1 MTALRRRRPLE
12 IWPAFVDATSSLLL
26 VVVFALLLAVLG
38 QLVLGTAL
46 AGRDEALASLGLRI
60 SKLAEILSLEQAET
74 TRLEQLLAVR
84 TASLTESQTRISEQQ
99 ETIRGQTALLAEREL
114 KLGALKDRLSD
125 QIGLVETLQRDIE
138 ALTALR
144 DQIRAELE
152 QQIAAREDIRQQLQT
167 ESALNLDNLA
177 QIALLN
183 KQLGEFRQQ
192 LAALADALEIAEQEL
207 ADRQIVIEDLGQR
220 LNTALASKARQLQRY
235 RSEFFGR
242 LREALGQYPDI
253 RIEGDRFILPSELL
267 FESGSDQLGAEGRQQ
282 VARLART
289 LNEIAAIIPADIDW
303 ILRVDGHTDRRP
315 INSERFKSNWELS
328 AARAISLV
336 RQMAENGVPL
346 ARMAAAGFAEYHPA
360 DPAETAEAYARNRRI
375 ELKLTSR

>member
-46 AGRDEALASLGLRI
+46 AGRDEALASLGMRI

-84 TASLTESQTRISEQQ
+84 TASLTESQARIGEQQ
-99 ETIRGQTALLAEREL
+99 ETIRDQTALLAEREL
-114 KLGALKDRLSD
+114 KLGALRDRLSD
-125 QIGLVETLQRDIE
+125 QIGLSETLQRDIE

-144 DQIRAELE
+144 DQIRAQLE

-192 LAALADALEIAEQEL
+192 LAALADALEIAEQKL

-235 RSEFFGR
+235 RSEFFWR
-242 LREALGQYPDI
+242 LREALSQYPDI

-315 INSERFKSNWELS
+315 INSERFQSNWELS

-346 ARMAAAGFAEYHPA
+346 ARMAAAGFAEYHPV
-360 DPAETAEAYARNRRI
+360 DPATTAAAYARNRRI

>member
-46 AGRDEALASLGLRI
+46 AGRDEALASLGMRI

-84 TASLTESQTRISEQQ
+84 TASLTESEARIGEQQ
-99 ETIRGQTALLAEREL
+99 ETIRGQTALLAERDL

-125 QIGLVETLQRDIE
+125 QIGLVETLQADIE

-183 KQLGEFRQQ
+183 KQLREFRQQ
-192 LAALADALEIAEQEL
+192 LAALAGALEIAEQEIT
-207 ADRQIVIEDLGQR
+207 DKQIVIEDLGQR

-235 RSEFFGR
+235 SSEFFGR
-242 LREALGQYPDI
+242 LSEALGQYPDI

-267 FESGSDQLGAEGRQQ
+267 FESGSDQLGAEGLQQ

-315 INSERFKSNWELS
+315 INSERFESNWELS

-346 ARMAAAGFAEYHPA
+346 ARMAAAGFAEYHPVDLA
-360 DPAETAEAYARNRRI
+360 TTAAAYARNRRI

>member
-46 AGRDEALASLGLRI
+46 AGRDEALASLGMRI

-84 TASLTESQTRISEQQ
+84 TASLTESQARISEQQ
-99 ETIRGQTALLAEREL
+99 ETIRGQTAVLAERDL

-125 QIGLVETLQRDIE
+125 QIGLSETLQRDIE

-144 DQIRAELE
+144 DQIRAQLE

-192 LAALADALEIAEQEL
+192 LAALADALEVAEQEI
-207 ADRQIVIEDLGQR
+207 ADKQIVIEDLGQR
-220 LNTALASKARQLQRY
+220 LNIALASKARQLQRY

-315 INSERFKSNWELS
+315 INSERFQSNWELS

-346 ARMAAAGFAEYHPA
+346 ARMAAAGFAEYHPV
-360 DPAETAEAYARNRRI
+360 DLAETAAAYARNRRI

>member
-46 AGRDEALASLGLRI
+46 AGRDEALASLGMRI

-84 TASLTESQTRISEQQ
+84 TASLTESQARISEQQ
-99 ETIRGQTALLAEREL
+99 ETIRGQTAVLAERDL

-125 QIGLVETLQRDIE
+125 QIGLSETLQRDIE

-192 LAALADALEIAEQEL
+192 LAALAGALEIAEQEL
-207 ADRQIVIEDLGQR
+207 ADKQIVIEDLGQR

-315 INSERFKSNWELS
+315 INSERFQSNWELS

-360 DPAETAEAYARNRRI
+360 DPAETAAAYARNRRI

>member
-46 AGRDEALASLGLRI
+46 AGRDEALASLGMRI
-60 SKLAEILSLEQAET
+60 SKLAEILSLEQEET
-74 TRLEQLLAVR
+74 ARLEQLLAVR
-84 TASLTESQTRISEQQ
+84 TASLTESQARISEQQ
-99 ETIRGQTALLAEREL
+99 ETIRGQTALLGEREL

-125 QIGLVETLQRDIE
+125 QIGLIETLQGDIE

-152 QQIAAREDIRQQLQT
+152 QQIAQREDIRQQLQA

-192 LAALADALEIAEQEL
+192 LAALAGALEIAEQEL

-220 LNTALASKARQLQRY
+220 LNTALVSKARQLQRY

-242 LREALGQYPDI
+242 LSEALGQYPDI

-315 INSERFKSNWELS
+315 INSERFQSNWELS

-336 RQMAENGVPL
+336 RQMAANGVPL

-360 DPAETAEAYARNRRI
+360 DPAETAAAYARNRRI

>member
-46 AGRDEALASLGLRI
+46 AGRDEALASLGMRI

-74 TRLEQLLAVR
+74 TRLAQLLAVR
-84 TASLTESQTRISEQQ
+84 TASLTESQARISEQQ
-99 ETIRGQTALLAEREL
+99 ETIRDQTAVLAERDL
-114 KLGALKDRLSD
+114 KLGALRDRLSD
-125 QIGLVETLQRDIE
+125 QIGLSETLQRDIE

-192 LAALADALEIAEQEL
+192 LAALAGALEIAEQEIT
-207 ADRQIVIEDLGQR
+207 DRQIVIEDLGQR

-267 FESGSDQLGAEGRQQ
+267 FESGSDQLGVEGLQQ

-315 INSERFKSNWELS
+315 INSERFQSNWELS

-346 ARMAAAGFAEYHPA
+346 ARMAAAGFAEYHPV
-360 DPAETAEAYARNRRI
+360 DLAETAAAYARNRRI

>member
-46 AGRDEALASLGLRI
+46 AGRDEALASLGMRI

-84 TASLTESQTRISEQQ
+84 TASLTESQARISDQQ
-99 ETIRGQTALLAEREL
+99 ETIRGQTAVLAEREL
-114 KLGALKDRLSD
+114 KLGALRDRLSN
-125 QIGLVETLQRDIE
+125 QIGLSETLQRDIE

-152 QQIAAREDIRQQLQT
+152 QQIAQREDIRQQLQT

-192 LAALADALEIAEQEL
+192 LAALAGALEIAEQEIT
-207 ADRQIVIEDLGQR
+207 DQQIVIEDLGQR

-235 RSEFFGR
+235 SSEFFGR
-242 LREALGQYPDI
+242 LSEALGQYPDI

-267 FESGSDQLGAEGRQQ
+267 FESGSDQLGAEGLQQ

-315 INSERFKSNWELS
+315 INSERFQSNWELS

-360 DPAETAEAYARNRRI
+360 DLAETAAAYARNRRI

>member
-99 ETIRGQTALLAEREL
+99 ETIRGQTALLAERDL
-114 KLGALKDRLSD
+114 KLGALKDRLSN

-289 LNEIAAIIPADIDW
+289 LNEIAAIIPAGIDW

-315 INSERFKSNWELS
+315 INSERFQSNWELS

>member
-46 AGRDEALASLGLRI
+46 AGRDEALASLGMRI

-84 TASLTESQTRISEQQ
+84 TASLTESQARIGEQQ
-99 ETIRGQTALLAEREL
+99 ETIRGQTALLAERDL

-144 DQIRAELE
+144 DQIRAQLE

-192 LAALADALEIAEQEL
+192 LAALASALEIAEQEI

-267 FESGSDQLGAEGRQQ
+267 FESGSDQLGAEGLQQ
-282 VARLART
+282 VARLAGT

-315 INSERFKSNWELS
+315 INSERFQSNWELS

-360 DPAETAEAYARNRRI
+360 DPATTAAAYARNRRI

>member
-46 AGRDEALASLGLRI
+46 AGRDEALASLGMRI

-84 TASLTESQTRISEQQ
+84 TASLTESQARIGEQQ
-99 ETIRGQTALLAEREL
+99 ETIRGQTAVLAEREL

-125 QIGLVETLQRDIE
+125 QIGLSETLQRDIE

-192 LAALADALEIAEQEL
+192 LAALASALEIAEQEIT
-207 ADRQIVIEDLGQR
+207 DRQIVIEDLGQR

-235 RSEFFGR
+235 SSEFFGR
-242 LREALGQYPDI
+242 LSEALGQYPDI

-267 FESGSDQLGAEGRQQ
+267 FESGSDQLGAEGLQQ

-315 INSERFKSNWELS
+315 INSERFQSNWELS

-346 ARMAAAGFAEYHPA
+346 ARMAAAGFAEYHPV
-360 DPAETAEAYARNRRI
+360 DPAETAAAYARNRRI

>member
-46 AGRDEALASLGLRI
+46 AGRDEALASLGMRI

-84 TASLTESQTRISEQQ
+84 TASLTESQARISEQQ
-99 ETIRGQTALLAEREL
+99 ETIRDQTAVLAERDL

-125 QIGLVETLQRDIE
+125 QIGLSETLQRDIE

-152 QQIAAREDIRQQLQT
+152 QQIAAREDIRQQLQA

-192 LAALADALEIAEQEL
+192 LAALAGALEIAEQEL
-207 ADRQIVIEDLGQR
+207 ADKQIVIEDLGQR

-242 LREALGQYPDI
+242 LREALSQYPDI

-315 INSERFKSNWELS
+315 INSERFQSNWELS

-360 DPAETAEAYARNRRI
+360 DLAETAAAYARNRRI

>member
-84 TASLTESQTRISEQQ
+84 TASLTESQARISEQQ
-99 ETIRGQTALLAEREL
+99 ETIRGQTALLAERDL

-125 QIGLVETLQRDIE
+125 QIGLSETLQRDIE

-192 LAALADALEIAEQEL
+192 LAALADALEIAEQEI
-207 ADRQIVIEDLGQR
+207 ADKQIVIEDLGQR

-282 VARLART
+282 VARLALT
-289 LNEIAAIIPADIDW
+289 LSEIAAIIPADIDW

-315 INSERFKSNWELS
+315 INSERFQSNWELS

-336 RQMAENGVPL
+336 RQMADNGVPL
-346 ARMAAAGFAEYHPA
+346 ARMAAAGFAEYHPV
-360 DPAETAEAYARNRRI
+360 DPAETAAAYARNRRI

>member
-46 AGRDEALASLGLRI
+46 AGRDEALASLGMRI

-84 TASLTESQTRISEQQ
+84 TASLTESQARISEQQ
-99 ETIRGQTALLAEREL
+99 ETIRDQTVVLAEREL

-125 QIGLVETLQRDIE
+125 QIGLSETLQRDIE

-152 QQIAAREDIRQQLQT
+152 QQIAAREDIRQQLQA

-192 LAALADALEIAEQEL
+192 LAALADALEVAEQEL

-315 INSERFKSNWELS
+315 INSERFQSNWELS

-346 ARMAAAGFAEYHPA
+346 AHMAAAGFAEYHPA
-360 DPAETAEAYARNRRI
+360 DPAETAAAYARNRRI

>member
-46 AGRDEALASLGLRI
+46 AGRDEALASLGMRI

-84 TASLTESQTRISEQQ
+84 TASLTESQARIGEQQ
-99 ETIRGQTALLAEREL
+99 ETIRGQTAVLAEREL
-114 KLGALKDRLSD
+114 KLGALRDRLSD
-125 QIGLVETLQRDIE
+125 QIRLSETLQRDIE

-192 LAALADALEIAEQEL
+192 LAALADALEIAEQEI

-289 LNEIAAIIPADIDW
+289 LSEIAAIIPADIDW

-315 INSERFKSNWELS
+315 INSERFQSNWELS

-360 DPAETAEAYARNRRI
+360 DLAETAAAYARNRRI

>member
-46 AGRDEALASLGLRI
+46 AGRDEALASLGMRI

-84 TASLTESQTRISEQQ
+84 TASLTESQARIGEQQ
-99 ETIRGQTALLAEREL
+99 ETIRGQTALLAERDL

-192 LAALADALEIAEQEL
+192 LAALASALEIAEQEI

-267 FESGSDQLGAEGRQQ
+267 FESGSDQLGAEGLQQ
-282 VARLART
+282 VARLAQT

-315 INSERFKSNWELS
+315 INSERFQSNWELS

-346 ARMAAAGFAEYHPA
+346 ARMAAAGFAEYHPV
-360 DPAETAEAYARNRRI
+360 DPAETAAAYARNRRI

>member
-46 AGRDEALASLGLRI
+46 AGRDEALASLGMRI

-84 TASLTESQTRISEQQ
+84 TASLTESQARISEQQ
-99 ETIRGQTALLAEREL
+99 ETIRGQTALLGERDL

-192 LAALADALEIAEQEL
+192 LAVLADALEIAEQEL
-207 ADRQIVIEDLGQR
+207 ADRQIVIENLGQR

-282 VARLART
+282 VARLALT

-315 INSERFKSNWELS
+315 INSERFQSNWELS

-360 DPAETAEAYARNRRI
+360 DPAETAAAYARNRRI

>member
-46 AGRDEALASLGLRI
+46 AGRDEALASLGMRI

-84 TASLTESQTRISEQQ
+84 TASLTESRARIGEQQ

-114 KLGALKDRLSD
+114 KLGALRDRLSD
-125 QIGLVETLQRDIE
+125 QIGLSETLQRDIE

-192 LAALADALEIAEQEL
+192 LAALAGALEIAEQEIT
-207 ADRQIVIEDLGQR
+207 DQQIVIEDLGQR

-315 INSERFKSNWELS
+315 INSERFQSNWELS

-360 DPAETAEAYARNRRI
+360 DPAETAAAYARNRRI

>member
-46 AGRDEALASLGLRI
+46 AGRDEALASLGMRI

-84 TASLTESQTRISEQQ
+84 TASLTESQARIGQQQ
-99 ETIRGQTALLAEREL
+99 ETIRDQTAVLAEREL
-114 KLGALKDRLSD
+114 KLGALRDRLSD

-152 QQIAAREDIRQQLQT
+152 QQIARREDIRQQLQT

-192 LAALADALEIAEQEL
+192 LAALAGALEIAEQEIT
-207 ADRQIVIEDLGQR
+207 DKQIVIEDLGQR

-235 RSEFFGR
+235 SSEFFGR

-267 FESGSDQLGAEGRQQ
+267 FESGSDQLGAEGLQQ
-282 VARLART
+282 VARLARV

-315 INSERFKSNWELS
+315 INSERFQSNWELS

-346 ARMAAAGFAEYHPA
+346 ARMAAAGFAEYHPV
-360 DPAETAEAYARNRRI
+360 DPATTAAAYARNRRI

>member
-46 AGRDEALASLGLRI
+46 AGRDEALASLGMRI

-84 TASLTESQTRISEQQ
+84 TASLTESQARISEQQ
-99 ETIRGQTALLAEREL
+99 ETIRDQTAVLAERDL
-114 KLGALKDRLSD
+114 KLGALRDRLSD
-125 QIGLVETLQRDIE
+125 QIGLSETLQRDIE

-192 LAALADALEIAEQEL
+192 LSALAGALEIAEQEL
-207 ADRQIVIEDLGQR
+207 ADKQIVIEDLGQR
-220 LNTALASKARQLQRY
+220 LNTALVSKARQLQRY

-242 LREALGQYPDI
+242 LREALSQYPDI

-315 INSERFKSNWELS
+315 ISSERFQSNWELS

-336 RQMAENGVPL
+336 RQMAENGVPQ

-360 DPAETAEAYARNRRI
+360 DPAETAAAFARNRRI

>member
-46 AGRDEALASLGLRI
+46 AGRDEALASLGMRI

-84 TASLTESQTRISEQQ
+84 TASLTESQARISEQQ

-114 KLGALKDRLSD
+114 KLGALRDRLSD
-125 QIGLVETLQRDIE
+125 QIGLSETLQRDIE

-192 LAALADALEIAEQEL
+192 LAALAGALEIAEQEIT
-207 ADRQIVIEDLGQR
+207 DKQIVIEDLGQR

-235 RSEFFGR
+235 SSEFFGR
-242 LREALGQYPDI
+242 LSEALGQYPDI

-267 FESGSDQLGAEGRQQ
+267 FESGSDQLGAEGLQQ

-315 INSERFKSNWELS
+315 INSERFQSNWELS

-346 ARMAAAGFAEYHPA
+346 ARMAAAGFAEYHPV
-360 DPAETAEAYARNRRI
+360 DLAETAAAYARNRRI

>member
-46 AGRDEALASLGLRI
+46 AGRDEALASLGMRI
-60 SKLAEILSLEQAET
+60 SKLVEILSLEQAET

-84 TASLTESQTRISEQQ
+84 TASLTESQARIGQQQ

-114 KLGALKDRLSD
+114 KLGALRDRLSD
-125 QIGLVETLQRDIE
+125 QIGLSETLQRDIE

-152 QQIAAREDIRQQLQT
+152 QQIAQREDIRQQLQT

-192 LAALADALEIAEQEL
+192 LAVLAGALEIAEQEI

-242 LREALGQYPDI
+242 LSEALGQYPDI

-315 INSERFKSNWELS
+315 INSERFQSNWELS

-360 DPAETAEAYARNRRI
+360 DPAETAAAYARNRRI

>member
-84 TASLTESQTRISEQQ
+84 TASLTESQARISEQQ
-99 ETIRGQTALLAEREL
+99 ETIRGQTALLAERDL

-125 QIGLVETLQRDIE
+125 QIGLSETLQRDIE

-192 LAALADALEIAEQEL
+192 LAALADALEIAEQEI
-207 ADRQIVIEDLGQR
+207 ADKQIVIEDLGQR

-282 VARLART
+282 VARLALT
-289 LNEIAAIIPADIDW
+289 LSEIAAIIPADIDW

-315 INSERFKSNWELS
+315 INSERFQSNWELS

-346 ARMAAAGFAEYHPA
+346 ARMAAAGFAEYHPV
-360 DPAETAEAYARNRRI
+360 DPAETAAAYARNRRI

>member
-46 AGRDEALASLGLRI
+46 AGRDEALASLGMRI

-84 TASLTESQTRISEQQ
+84 TASLTESQARISEQQ
-99 ETIRGQTALLAEREL
+99 ETIRGQTAVLAEREL
-114 KLGALKDRLSD
+114 KLGALRDRLSD
-125 QIGLVETLQRDIE
+125 QIGLSETLQRDIE

-192 LAALADALEIAEQEL
+192 LAALAGALEIAEQEIT
-207 ADRQIVIEDLGQR
+207 DRQIVIEDLGQR

-242 LREALGQYPDI
+242 LSEALGQYPDI

-315 INSERFKSNWELS
+315 INSERFQSNWELS

-346 ARMAAAGFAEYHPA
+346 ARMAAAGFAEYHPV
-360 DPAETAEAYARNRRI
+360 DPAETVAAYARNRRI

>member
-46 AGRDEALASLGLRI
+46 AGRDEALASLGMRI
-60 SKLAEILSLEQAET
+60 SKLAEILSLEQEET
-74 TRLEQLLAVR
+74 ARLEQLLAVR
-84 TASLTESQTRISEQQ
+84 TASLTESQARISQQQ
-99 ETIRGQTALLAEREL
+99 ETIRDQTAVLAERDL

-144 DQIRAELE
+144 EQIRAELE
-152 QQIAAREDIRQQLQT
+152 QQIAAREDIRQQLQA

-207 ADRQIVIEDLGQR
+207 ADKQIVIEDLGQR

-315 INSERFKSNWELS
+315 INSERFQSNWELS

-336 RQMAENGVPL
+336 RQMAANGVPL

-360 DPAETAEAYARNRRI
+360 DPAETTEAYARNRRI